1 MLYTLN
7 LYNFVML
14 INIPLTVDYISLTID
29 YMNIFG
35 PYFVPLYSTV
45 RGVTVSQTLA
55 TEQQNSATEFLKT
68 NLLRY
73 N

>member
-14 INIPLTVDYISLTID
+14 INIPLTVDYISLAID

-55 TEQQNSATEFLKT
+55 TEQENSTTEFLKT
-68 NLLRY
+68 NLFRY